1 MEQMLVLRMTGIV
14 SLVMAVAMLPSLAY
28 ALNQEPE
35 MVIPFLVT
43 VLIGLGFGAYTLR
56 TTVSQ
61 RKMRLSIR
69 GGAMF
74 LGSSWLFTSILG
86 AIPYFS
92 SGDFSL
98 PKALF
103 ESASALT
110 TTGVSSV
117 LEGAPYPSSLLL
129 WHDISQWL
137 GGIGAIIIFAVI
149 MPQLG
154 SSAANLFSAEVQGNS
169 AERTMPHIREAV
181 RILIFLYLGMTG
193 IMTLILLLLLRQPPE
208 MAVKLAATSIS
219 TSGYLHYRTYLM
231 EANDPLLELFL
242 ILFMIMGSCN
252 FILYYRIFQKRADVF
267 WKDTERRWFSGL
279 IIGITLCVTLN
290 IWQHHLYDFFS
301 SFRYAFFQVVSIMS
315 TAGLATQDFSQWP
328 AFSRLLLFYAAIIG
342 GCSASTAG
350 GVKVSRVVVL
360 LKVCW
365 QEIIR
370 TLHPRMIRVIVM
382 SGRPVPSQA
391 IIGVGRYFFLYFIV
405 FIALSMLYSLTG
417 SDMLE
422 SMATIVVFLSNVG
435 SAFGIMGEGTTF
447 EALNGFGY
455 LILYVTM
462 IMGRIELF
470 AFVMFL
476 HPDFWA
482 KRRGW

>member
-1 MEQMLVLRMTGIV
+1 MEQKLVLRMTGIV
-14 SLVMAVAMLPSLAY
+14 SLAMAAAMLPSMAC
-28 ALNQEPE
+28 ALNSEPE
-35 MVIPFLVT
+35 MVFPFLGT
-43 VLIGLGFGAYTLR
+43 IMISLAFGSYALK
-56 TTVSQ
+56 TTISQ

-69 GGAMF
+69 SGALF
-74 LGSSWLFTSILG
+74 LGVSWLYTSILG
-86 AIPYFS
+86 SFPYIA
-92 SGDFSL
+92 SGGFTV

-117 LEGAPYPSSLLL
+117 LEGALYPDSLQL

-181 RILIFLYLGMTG
+181 RILILMYMGMTLL
-193 IMTLILLLLLRQPPE
+193 MTMALLLLGQPLK

-231 EANDPLLELFL
+231 ECNDPYLELL
-242 ILFMIMGSCN
+242 LVLFMIIGSCN
-252 FILYYRIFQKRADVF
+252 FILYYRILQKRVDVF
-267 WKDTERRWFSGL
+267 WRDTERQWYFGL
-279 IIGITLCVTLN
+279 IAGISLLVAYNLWECRC
-290 IWQHHLYDFFS
+290 YDILRS
-301 SFRYAFFQVVSIMS
+301 LRYAFFQVASIMS

-328 AFSRLLLFYAAIIG
+328 AFSRLMLFYAAVIG

-365 QEIIR
+365 QEIKR
-370 TLHPRMIRVIVM
+370 TLHPRMVSVITM
-382 SGRPVPSQA
+382 SGQPVPPQA

-405 FIALSMLYSLTG
+405 FIALSMLYALTG
-417 SDMLE
+417 CEMLE
-422 SMATIVVFLSNVG
+422 SMATVVVFLSNVG

-447 EALNGFGY
+447 EALSGFEY
-455 LILYVTM
+455 LILYVAM

-482 KRRGW
+482 KKRGW

>member
-1 MEQMLVLRMTGIV
+1 MEEKLVLRMLGLV
-14 SLVMAVAMLPSLAY
+14 SLGMVAAMLPSLGC
-28 ALNQEPE
+28 ALNREPE
-35 MVIPFLVT
+35 MVLPFLGT
-43 VLIGLGFGAYTLR
+43 MMLGLAFGSYALR

-69 GGAMF
+69 GGAAF
-74 LGSSWLFTSILG
+74 LGLSWLYTSILG
-86 AIPYFS
+86 SFPYIA
-92 SGDFSL
+92 SGDFTI

-117 LEGAPYPSSLLL
+117 LERAEYPDSLLL
-129 WHDISQWL
+129 WHDVSQWL

-181 RILIFLYLGMTG
+181 RVLILIYVGMTLL
-193 IMTLILLLLLRQPPE
+193 MTVILLLLKQPLE

-231 EANDPLLELFL
+231 ECDNTTLELFL
-242 ILFMIMGSCN
+242 ILFMIIGSCN
-252 FILYYRIFQKRADVF
+252 FVLYYRILQKRMDVF
-267 WKDTERRWFSGL
+267 WRDTERRWYFGL
-279 IIGITLCVTLN
+279 IVGIGLLITYNL
-290 IWQHHLYDFFS
+290 WRSHSYDIVH

-315 TAGLATQDFSQWP
+315 TAGLATQDFSHWP

-365 QEIIR
+365 QEIKR
-370 TLHPRMIRVIVM
+370 TLHPRMVSVITM
-382 SGRPVPSQA
+382 SGRPVPAQA

-417 SDMLE
+417 TDMLE
-422 SMATIVVFLSNVG
+422 SMATVVVFLSNVG
-435 SAFGIMGEGTTF
+435 SAYGIMGEGTTF
-447 EALNGFGY
+447 EALSSFEY

-482 KRRGW
+482 KKRGW

>member
-14 SLVMAVAMLPSLAY
+14 SLVMAAAMLPSLAY
-28 ALNQEPE
+28 AVYDESE
-35 MVIPFLVT
+35 MILPFLGT
-43 VLIGLGFGAYTLR
+43 IMLGLAFSVYALR

-69 GGAMF
+69 GGALF
-74 LGSSWLFTSILG
+74 LGVSWLYTSILG
-86 AIPYFS
+86 SFPYIA
-92 SGDFSL
+92 SGDFTV

-117 LEGAPYPSSLLL
+117 LETAPYPASLLL

-154 SSAANLFSAEVQGNS
+154 SSAANLFSAEVQGNT

-181 RILIFLYLGMTG
+181 RVLIFLYLGITLMMTV
-193 IMTLILLLLLRQPPE
+193 ILLMLKQPLE

-219 TSGYLHYRTYLM
+219 TSGYLHYRTYLA
-231 EANDPLLELFL
+231 ECNDPNLELFL
-242 ILFMIMGSCN
+242 ILFMIIGSCN
-252 FILYYRIFQKRADVF
+252 FILYYRILQKRMDVF
-267 WKDTERRWFSGL
+267 WRDTERRWFFGL
-279 IIGITLCVTLN
+279 IIGVSLLVTFNLWKN
-290 IWQHHLYDFFS
+290 HYYDIFH
-301 SFRYAFFQVVSIMS
+301 SFRYAFFHVVSILS
-315 TAGLATQDFSQWP
+315 TAGLATQDFSHWP

-350 GVKVSRVVVL
+350 GVKVSRVAVL

-370 TLHPRMIRVIVM
+370 TLHPRMVSVITM
-382 SGRPVPSQA
+382 SGRPVPPQA

-405 FIALSMLYSLTG
+405 FIVLSMLYSLTG

-422 SMATIVVFLSNVG
+422 SMATVVVFLSNVG
-435 SAFGIMGEGTTF
+435 SAYGIMGEGTTF
-447 EALNGFGY
+447 EVLTGFGY
-455 LILYVTM
+455 VILYITM

-482 KRRGW
+482 KKRGW

>member
-1 MEQMLVLRMTGIV
+1 MEERLVLRMTGIV
-14 SLVMAVAMLPSLAY
+14 SLTMAAGMLPSLVC
-28 ALNQEPE
+28 ALNQEQA
-35 MVIPFLVT
+35 MVPPFLIT
-43 VLIGLGFGAYTLR
+43 MLIGLAIGTYAIR

-61 RKMRLSIR
+61 KKMRLSIR

-74 LGSSWLFTSILG
+74 LGISWLYTSILG
-86 AIPYFS
+86 AVPYIA
-92 SGDFSL
+92 SGDFSV

-129 WHDISQWL
+129 WHDLSQWF
-137 GGIGAIIIFAVI
+137 GGIWAIIIFSVI

-181 RILIFLYLGMTG
+181 KVLILIYISLTVLM
-193 IMTLILLLLLRQPPE
+193 IVTLLILRQPLE

-219 TSGYLHYRTYLM
+219 TSGYLHYRTYLT
-231 EANDPLLELFL
+231 ECNDSLLELFL
-242 ILFMIMGSCN
+242 ILFMIVGSCN
-252 FILYYRIFQKRADVF
+252 FILYYRILQKRMDVF
-267 WKDTERRWFSGL
+267 FKDTERRWYFGL
-279 IIGITLCVTLN
+279 IIAFGLLVTVNL
-290 IWQHHLYDFFS
+290 WQEHCYDVLH
-301 SFRYAFFQVVSIMS
+301 SFRYAFFQVVSVMS
-315 TAGLATQDFSQWP
+315 TAGLATQDFSNWP

-350 GVKVSRVVVL
+350 GVKVSRLVVL

-365 QEIIR
+365 QEIKR
-370 TLHPRMIRVIVM
+370 TLHPRMVSVITM
-382 SGRPVPSQA
+382 SGRPVPAQA

-422 SMATIVVFLSNVG
+422 SMATVVVFLSNVG
-435 SAFGIMGEGTTF
+435 SAYGIMGEGTTF
-447 EALNGFGY
+447 ESLTGFGY
-455 LILYVTM
+455 LVLYVTM

-482 KRRGW
+482 KKRGW

>member
-1 MEQMLVLRMTGIV
+1 MEEKLVLRMTGIV
-14 SLVMAVAMLPSLAY
+14 SLGMVFAMLPSLAF
-28 ALNQEPE
+28 ALNREPE
-35 MVIPFLVT
+35 MILPFLVT
-43 VLIGLGFGAYTLR
+43 ILIGLAIGAYAIR

-61 RKMRLSIR
+61 KKMRLSIR
-69 GGAMF
+69 GGAVF
-74 LGSSWLFTSILG
+74 LGLSWLYTSILG
-86 AIPYFS
+86 AVPYVA
-92 SGDFSL
+92 SGDFSV

-117 LEGAPYPSSLLL
+117 LEGAPYPGSLLL
-129 WHDISQWL
+129 WHDVSQWL

-181 RILIFLYLGMTG
+181 RVLIMIYVAMTG
-193 IMTLILLLLLRQPPE
+193 LMILVLLLLRQPLE

-219 TSGYLHYRTYLM
+219 TSGYLHYRTYLA
-231 EANDPLLELFL
+231 ECNDPCLEVFL
-242 ILFMIMGSCN
+242 IIFMIAGSCN
-252 FILYYRIFQKRADVF
+252 FVLYYRILQKRVDVF
-267 WKDTERRWFSGL
+267 WKDTERRWYFGL
-279 IIGITLCVTLN
+279 LITISLLVTMNL
-290 IWQHHLYDFFS
+290 WQEDFYDLFQ

-315 TAGLATQDFSQWP
+315 TAGLATQDFSHWP

-365 QEIIR
+365 QEIKR
-370 TLHPRMIRVIVM
+370 TLHPRMVSVITM
-382 SGRPVPSQA
+382 SGRPVPAQA

-405 FIALSMLYSLTG
+405 FIALSMFYSLTG
-417 SDMLE
+417 TDMLE
-422 SMATIVVFLSNVG
+422 SMATVVVFLSNVG
-435 SAFGIMGEGTTF
+435 SAYGIMGEGTTF
-447 EALNGFGY
+447 EALTGFEY

-482 KRRGW
+482 KKRGW

>member
-1 MEQMLVLRMTGIV
+1 MTGLV
-14 SLVMAVAMLPSLAY
+14 SLGMVAAMLPSLAC

-35 MVIPFLVT
+35 MVLPFLGT
-43 VLIGLGFGAYTLR
+43 ILIGFGFGAYALR

-69 GGAMF
+69 GGAVF
-74 LGSSWLFTSILG
+74 LGLSWLYTSLLG
-86 AIPYFS
+86 AVPYIA
-92 SGDFSL
+92 SGDFSV

-129 WHDISQWL
+129 WHDVSQWL
-137 GGIGAIIIFAVI
+137 GGIGAIVIFAVI

-169 AERTMPHIREAV
+169 AERTMPHIRAAV
-181 RILIFLYLGMTG
+181 
-193 IMTLILLLLLRQPPE
+193 
-208 MAVKLAATSIS
+208 
-219 TSGYLHYRTYLM
+219 H
-231 EANDPLLELFL
+231 DPLLELVL
-242 ILFMIMGSCN
+242 VLFMIIGSCN
-252 FILYYRIFQKRADVF
+252 FILYYRILQKRVDVF
-267 WKDTERRWFSGL
+267 WKDTERRWYFGIIAGL
-279 IIGITLCVTLN
+279 TLLVTYNL
-290 IWQHHLYDFFS
+290 WRSHFYDLFQ

-315 TAGLATQDFSQWP
+315 TAGLATQDFSHWP

-342 GCSASTAG
+342 GCSASTSG

-365 QEIIR
+365 QEIKR
-370 TLHPRMIRVIVM
+370 TLHPRMVSVITM
-382 SGRPVPSQA
+382 SGRPVPAQA

-422 SMATIVVFLSNVG
+422 SMATVVVFLSNVG
-435 SAFGIMGEGTTF
+435 SAYGIMGEGTTF
-447 EALNGFGY
+447 EALSSFGY

-482 KRRGW
+482 KKRGW

>member
-1 MEQMLVLRMTGIV
+1 MEERLVLRMTGIV
-14 SLVMAVAMLPSLAY
+14 SLAMVAAMLPSLAY

-35 MVIPFLVT
+35 MIIPFLGTMMV
-43 VLIGLGFGAYTLR
+43 GLAFGAYALR
-56 TTVSQ
+56 TTVSK
-61 RKMRLSIR
+61 RNIRLSIR
-69 GGAMF
+69 GGAVF
-74 LGSSWLFTSILG
+74 LGLSWLYTSILG
-86 AIPYFS
+86 AVPYIA
-92 SGDFSL
+92 SGDFSV

-117 LEGAPYPSSLLL
+117 LERAPYPSSLLL
-129 WHDISQWL
+129 WHDVCQWL

-181 RILIFLYLGMTG
+181 NVLIMIYLGMTAM
-193 IMTLILLLLLRQPPE
+193 MTVILLLLKQPLE

-219 TSGYLHYRTYLM
+219 TSGYLHYRTYLA
-231 EANDPLLELFL
+231 ECDDPILELFL
-242 ILFMIMGSCN
+242 VFFMILGSCN
-252 FILYYRIFQKRADVF
+252 FVLYYRILQRRVDVF
-267 WKDTERRWFSGL
+267 WKDTERRWYFGL
-279 IIGITLCVTLN
+279 IIGLGLLITYNL
-290 IWQHHLYDFFS
+290 WRSHFYDLFN
-301 SFRYAFFQVVSIMS
+301 SFRYAFFHIVSIMS
-315 TAGLATQDFSQWP
+315 TAGLATRDFSHWP

-350 GVKVSRVVVL
+350 GVKVSRLVVL

-370 TLHPRMIRVIVM
+370 TLHPRMVSVITM
-382 SGRPVPSQA
+382 SGRPVPAQA

-405 FIALSMLYSLTG
+405 FLALSMLYSLTG

-422 SMATIVVFLSNVG
+422 SMATVVVFLSNVG
-435 SAFGIMGEGTTF
+435 SAYGIMGEGTTF
-447 EALNGFGY
+447 EALSSFGY
-455 LILYVTM
+455 LVLYVTM
-462 IMGRIELF
+462 LMGRIELF

-482 KRRGW
+482 KKRSW

>member
-1 MEQMLVLRMTGIV
+1 MEEKLVLRMTGLV
-14 SLVMAVAMLPSLAY
+14 SLGMVAAMLPSLAC

-35 MVIPFLVT
+35 MVLPFLGT
-43 VLIGLGFGAYTLR
+43 ILIGFGFGAYALR

-69 GGAMF
+69 GGAVF
-74 LGSSWLFTSILG
+74 LGLSWLYTSLLG
-86 AIPYFS
+86 AVPYIA
-92 SGDFSL
+92 SGDFSV

-129 WHDISQWL
+129 WHDVSQWL
-137 GGIGAIIIFAVI
+137 GGIGAIVIFAVI

-169 AERTMPHIREAV
+169 AERTMPHIRAAV
-181 RILIFLYLGMTG
+181 RVLFFLYLGLTLLMTVVL
-193 IMTLILLLLLRQPPE
+193 LILKQPLD

-219 TSGYLHYRTYLM
+219 TSGYLHYRTYLT
-231 EANDPLLELFL
+231 ECNDPLLELVL
-242 ILFMIMGSCN
+242 VLFMIIGSCN
-252 FILYYRIFQKRADVF
+252 FILYYRILQKRVDVF
-267 WKDTERRWFSGL
+267 WKDTERRWYFGIIAGL
-279 IIGITLCVTLN
+279 TLLVTYNL
-290 IWQHHLYDFFS
+290 WRSHFYDLFQ

-315 TAGLATQDFSQWP
+315 TAGLA
-328 AFSRLLLFYAAIIG
+328 
-342 GCSASTAG
+342 GCSASTSG

-365 QEIIR
+365 QEIKR
-370 TLHPRMIRVIVM
+370 TLHPRMVSVITM
-382 SGRPVPSQA
+382 SGRPVPAQA

-422 SMATIVVFLSNVG
+422 SMATVVVFLSNVG
-435 SAFGIMGEGTTF
+435 SAYGIMGEGTTF
-447 EALNGFGY
+447 EALSSFGY

-482 KRRGW
+482 KKRGW

>member
-35 MVIPFLVT
+35 MVMPFLGT
-43 VLIGLGFGAYTLR
+43 IMIGLAFGVYALR
-56 TTVSQ
+56 STVSK

-86 AIPYFS
+86 AVPYFA

-181 RILIFLYLGMTG
+181 RVLIFLYLAMTA
-193 IMTLILLLLLRQPPE
+193 IMTFVLLLLRQPLE
-208 MAVKLAATSIS
+208 MAIKLAATSIS

-231 EANDPLLELFL
+231 EVNDPNLEFFL

-252 FILYYRIFQKRADVF
+252 YILYYRIFQKRFDVF
-267 WKDTERRWFSGL
+267 QKDTERRWYFGL
-279 IIGITLCVTLN
+279 ILGISMLVTFNL
-290 IWQHHLYDFFS
+290 WRSHYYGLVS
-301 SFRYAFFQVVSIMS
+301 AFRYGFFQVVSIMS
-315 TAGLATQDFSQWP
+315 TSGLATQDFSQWP
-328 AFSRLLLFYAAIIG
+328 SFSRLLLFYAAIIG

-350 GVKVSRVVVL
+350 GVKVSRLVVL

-365 QEIIR
+365 QEIVR
-370 TLHPRMIRVIVM
+370 TLHPRMVSVIVM
-382 SGRPVPSQA
+382 SGRPVPAQA

-417 SDMLE
+417 SEMLE

-447 EALNGFGY
+447 EALSGFGY
-455 LILYVTM
+455 IILYITM

>member
-1 MEQMLVLRMTGIV
+1 MEEKLVLRMTGLV
-14 SLVMAVAMLPSLAY
+14 SLGMVAAMLPSLAC

-35 MVIPFLVT
+35 MVLPFLGT
-43 VLIGLGFGAYTLR
+43 ILIGFGFGAYALR

-69 GGAMF
+69 GGAVF
-74 LGSSWLFTSILG
+74 LGLSWLYTSLLG
-86 AIPYFS
+86 AVPYIA
-92 SGDFSL
+92 SGDFSV

-129 WHDISQWL
+129 WHDVSQWL
-137 GGIGAIIIFAVI
+137 GGIGAIVIFAVI

-169 AERTMPHIREAV
+169 AERTMPHIRAAV
-181 RILIFLYLGMTG
+181 RVLFFLYLGLTLLMTVVL
-193 IMTLILLLLLRQPPE
+193 LILKQPLE

-219 TSGYLHYRTYLM
+219 TSGYLHYRTYLT
-231 EANDPLLELFL
+231 ECNDPLLELVL
-242 ILFMIMGSCN
+242 VLFMIIGSCN
-252 FILYYRIFQKRADVF
+252 FILYYRILQKRVDVF
-267 WKDTERRWFSGL
+267 WKDTERRWYFGIIAGLTLLVTYNLWRSHFSDL
-279 IIGITLCVTLN
+279 F
-290 IWQHHLYDFFS
+290 Q

-315 TAGLATQDFSQWP
+315 TAGLATQDFSHWP

-342 GCSASTAG
+342 GCSASTSG

-365 QEIIR
+365 QEIKR
-370 TLHPRMIRVIVM
+370 TLHPRMVSVITM
-382 SGRPVPSQA
+382 SGRPVPAQA

-422 SMATIVVFLSNVG
+422 SMATVVVFLSNVG
-435 SAFGIMGEGTTF
+435 SAYGIMGEGTTF
-447 EALNGFGY
+447 EALSSFGY

-482 KRRGW
+482 KKRGW